1 MSSNA
6 LAMSSEVATL
16 FAAAAITDAALTG
29 STVGFTAN
37 ALGLLNTVLE
47 SLEKP
52 SEFSAFATNE
62 YFTPLVRPVI
72 VQFGVSVIEFCASH
86 VPTSSVPPTAVAVTR
101 NKSG

>member
-16 FAAAAITDAALTG
+16 FAAAATTAAVLTG
-29 STVGFTAN
+29 STVGFTAS

-47 SLEKP
+47 SFDKP
-52 SEFSAFATNE
+52 SAFKAFATKE

-72 VQFGVSVIEFCASH
+72 VQFGVSVIEF
-86 VPTSSVPPTAVAVTR
+86 
-101 NKSG
+101 